1 MKVVALLN
9 EKGGSGKTTVSLNLA
24 TALHRQGKKVVLV
37 DADPQGT
44 LRDWRAASPEG
55 ANLPP
60 VVALDRPQ
68 MLGTL
73 DTLNADFVVI
83 DTPGKADTIS
93 AMAIRKANVAL
104 IVIQASAADIWAAAA
119 TVKMINTRLELGIKL
134 DVAFLVNRV
143 VKNTRLTREIIG
155 GEWNEYKLDQLT
167 ATVGNRTVFAQS
179 LADGLS
185 VYDHPNAEARAEID
199 AILAE
204 LEAARWL

>member
-24 TALHRQGKKVVLV
+24 TALHRQGKKVILV

-55 ANLPP
+55 ANLPS

-93 AMAIRKANVAL
+93 AMAIRKADVAL

-119 TVKMINTRLELGIKL
+119 TVRMINTRLELGGRL

-143 VKNTRLTREIIG
+143 VKNTRLTREILG

-185 VYDHPNAEARAEID
+185 VYDHANAEAKAEID

-204 LEAARWL
+204 LETARWL